1 MSQPST
7 PQPDPAA
14 GGDLADQL
22 GELARVVYQR
32 GEATEDAWFL
42 NHAHKLS
49 ELAAQARERYTRLLP
64 ADGEIPT
71 SAQGVALAR
80 FVRPH
85 LRDRRGSATLCRG
98 PRDLPDGDATSPAEN
113 LYVRC
118 DDGYEGGIDREGR
131 VST

>member
-1 MSQPST
+1 MSQRSSS
-7 PQPDPAA
+7 QPDPGA
-14 GGDLADQL
+14 GGDLAAQL
-22 GELARVVYQR
+22 GELARIVYER

-42 NHAHKLS
+42 NHAHKLND
-49 ELAAQARERYTRLLP
+49 LAEQARNCYIPLVA
-64 ADGEIPT
+64 ADEEIPT

-85 LRDRRGSATLCRG
+85 LRDRRGSATVCRG
-98 PRDLPDGDATSPAEN
+98 PRDLPDGY

>member
-7 PQPDPAA
+7 SQPDPAA
-14 GGDLADQL
+14 GGDLAEEL
-22 GELARVVYQR
+22 GELARIVNER

-49 ELAAQARERYTRLLP
+49 ELAVQARERYTRLLP
-64 ADGEIPT
+64 ADDEIPT
-71 SAQGVALAR
+71 RAQGVALAR

-85 LRDRRGSATLCRG
+85 LRDRRGSATVCRG
-98 PRDLPDGDATSPAEN
+98 HLGLPDSY

>member
-7 PQPDPAA
+7 SQPDPAA
-14 GGDLADQL
+14 GGDLAEEL
-22 GELARVVYQR
+22 GELARIVNER

-42 NHAHKLS
+42 NHAHNLG
-49 ELAAQARERYTRLLP
+49 ELAEQARKRYVPLL
-64 ADGEIPT
+64 AVDEEIPT

-85 LRDRRGSATLCRG
+85 LCDRRGSATVCRG
-98 PRDLPDGDATSPAEN
+98 PRDLPDGY

-118 DDGYEGGIDREGR
+118 ADGYEGGIDREGR

>member
-1 MSQPST
+1 MSQPSS

-14 GGDLADQL
+14 GGDLAEAL
-22 GELARVVYQR
+22 GELARIVYER

-49 ELAAQARERYTRLLP
+49 ELAEQARERYVPLLA
-64 ADGEIPT
+64 ADEEVPT

-85 LRDRRGSATLCRG
+85 LRDRRGSATVCRG
-98 PRDLPDGDATSPAEN
+98 PRDLPEGY
-113 LYVRC
+113 LCVRC